1 MLELNLNE
9 IWNANDIAAPTHYKK
24 VKTALQ
30 GKYKSS
36 SSKIIQRYRNLFW
49 IELLSNFILFLTI
62 LYLTIRSD
70 GIEKIFEETLFK
82 GLIDWVGNSLFTEIM
97 AIILLFAYGFY
108 HWVFYFKYFKDFN
121 QSISATRG
129 LDVYSALNVSIKSI
143 QKFRERT
150 IRFGLL
156 LLIVG
161 TLIRGI
167 EDTANGEPIPLTI
180 FIVLF
185 SGVLGYAVIT
195 GYYDYLHKPYQVDLE
210 ILQRQLEQE

>member
-9 IWNANDIAAPTHYKK
+9 IWNANDIAASTHYKK

-49 IELLSNFILFLTI
+49 IELLGNFILFLII

-82 GLIDWVGNSLFTEIM
+82 GLIDWVGNSLFTVVV
-97 AIILLFAYGFY
+97 ATILLFVYGFY

-129 LDVYSALNVSIKSI
+129 LDVYSALDLSIKSI

-161 TLIRGI
+161 TLVRGI
-167 EDTANGEPIPLTI
+167 VDTTNGQSILSTI
-180 FIVLF
+180 FIVFF
-185 SGVLGYAVIT
+185 SWVLGYAVLI